1 MPNLA
6 TTINAA
12 QLSTLSALLQN
23 NDRVAFYL
31 KLNEYTGSKTALM
44 MAQISSSSGIVGGTA
59 WAVNGAYNI
68 AVPGYPAGGVEEFSK
83 IIADVDLEF
92 IKNQFIPESNSYGVP
107 DDKTM
112 LEGAYAGWQG
122 QKLGIYFPGN
132 IMIAANYLADG
143 DRDKAAEFASY
154 AALSL
159 PISGVLGVGEVFWET
174 FDSPLNSGKS
184 IQEFL
189 STHPGATVT
198 ESADGTVQ
206 AIIDAN
212 GKTIGAFVNN
222 PLDAIPLTTLQALRA
237 LVSDASIAL
246 AASWN
251 AFINAQNGKI
261 SLSGDYTLH
270 NFINE
275 LQSAFET
282 AETTRSPLILDLDG
296 DGVETVGKTA
306 GIHFDHDGNGFAE
319 TTGWAG
325 KDDGM
330 LVWDRNGNGKIDNG
344 GELFGNN
351 TVLAGGARAA
361 NGFAALADLDGNHDG
376 RIDAADAAYAQLRVW
391 RDGDSDAVAA
401 STELLTLADAGV
413 QSIGTGFAAQTL
425 ADAQGNQHLQAGQ
438 YTGTDGN
445 AHAVDDVWFA
455 ADTARTVDRNLVA
468 VGDAIAELPNLQG
481 FGNVHSLHQ
490 AMARDVSGNPKHYRL
505 AA

>member
-1 MPNLA
+1 
-6 TTINAA
+6 
-12 QLSTLSALLQN
+12 
-23 NDRVAFYL
+23 
-31 KLNEYTGSKTALM
+31 
-44 MAQISSSSGIVGGTA
+44 
-59 WAVNGAYNI
+59 
-68 AVPGYPAGGVEEFSK
+68 
-83 IIADVDLEF
+83 
-92 IKNQFIPESNSYGVP
+92 
-107 DDKTM
+107 
-112 LEGAYAGWQG
+112 
-122 QKLGIYFPGN
+122 
-132 IMIAANYLADG
+132 
-143 DRDKAAEFASY
+143 
-154 AALSL
+154 
-159 PISGVLGVGEVFWET
+159 
-174 FDSPLNSGKS
+174 
-184 IQEFL
+184 
-189 STHPGATVT
+189 
-198 ESADGTVQ
+198 
-206 AIIDAN
+206 
-212 GKTIGAFVNN
+212 
-222 PLDAIPLTTLQALRA
+222 
-237 LVSDASIAL
+237 
-246 AASWN
+246 
-251 AFINAQNGKI
+251 
-261 SLSGDYTLH
+261 
-270 NFINE
+270 
-275 LQSAFET
+275 
-282 AETTRSPLILDLDG
+282 
-296 DGVETVGKTA
+296 
-306 GIHFDHDGNGFAE
+306 
-319 TTGWAG
+319 
-325 KDDGM
+325 M